1 MSIDETTLRAYVDGE
16 LTPAECRKVESAI
29 AGDPELLEQVEALQ
43 ASCLPYRLAFER
55 QPLPD
60 VPASLSRRLDSW
72 IAMTREPSASAPPA
86 RRHWLRVGAAL
97 AASFAAGLWM
107 PVPWRLN
114 PDEFSEQPWVQAI
127 ARYQALYVRE
137 TVDLALNDVNRTR
150 ALLAAFSARQGV
162 PVVVPD
168 LRDAGMTFRHIQ
180 RLAFNDAPV
189 IQMVYLPPT
198 GRPLALCVVG
208 ANPSGGAVTTRRMEG
223 LEVST
228 WGRHGLAYVMVA
240 DMPRDEATLLA
251 ERLASGRTPILYAS

>member
-1 MSIDETTLRAYVDGE
+1 MSIDEATLRAFVDGE
-16 LTPAECRKVESAI
+16 LTAVERKKVEAAI

-43 ASCLPYRLAFER
+43 ASCLPYSLAFDR
-55 QPLPD
+55 QTLPD

-86 RRHWLRVGAAL
+86 RRRWLGAGAAL
-97 AASFAAGLWM
+97 AASFATGLWI

-114 PDEFSEQPWVQAI
+114 PDQFSDQPWVQAI

-137 TVDLALNDVNRTR
+137 TVDLVLNDVDRTV
-150 ALLAAFSARQGV
+150 ALLAAFSARHGV
-162 PVVVPD
+162 SVVVPD

-189 IQMVYLPPT
+189 IQMVYLPPK
-198 GRPLALCVVG
+198 GRPFALCVVG
-208 ANPSGGAVTTRRMEG
+208 ARPGDAEVTTRRMEG

-228 WGRHGLAYVMVA
+228 WGRNGLAYVTVA
-240 DMPRDEATLLA
+240 DMPRDQATLLA
-251 ERLASGRTPILYAS
+251 ERLASGRTPVLYGA